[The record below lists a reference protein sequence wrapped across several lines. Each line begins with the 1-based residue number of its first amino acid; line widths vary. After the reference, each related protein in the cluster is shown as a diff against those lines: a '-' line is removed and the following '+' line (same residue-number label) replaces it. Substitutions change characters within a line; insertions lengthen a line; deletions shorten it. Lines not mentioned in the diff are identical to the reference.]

1 LICPAR
7 LLFCPARFFFNLVG
21 LEEKEIGAQC
31 WQSWTCRVVVLSCKV
46 FFNLVGL
53 EEKEIGVQC
62 SMLAKLKLDLQG
74 FQNLLGLGLERRR
87 MNMQRW
93 VEVGYSLQQG

>member
-1 LICPAR
+1 M
-7 LLFCPARFFFNLVG
+7 
-21 LEEKEIGAQC
+21 
-31 WQSWTCRVVVLSCKV
+31 VVVLSCKV

-62 SMLAKLKLDLQG
+62 SMLAKLDLQG
-74 FQNLLGLGLERRR
+74 FQNLVGLGLERRR

>member
-1 LICPAR
+1 MPAK
-7 LLFCPARFFFNLVG
+7 LDLQGCCF
-21 LEEKEIGAQC
+21 
-31 WQSWTCRVVVLSCKV
+31 VLQGF

>member
-1 LICPAR
+1 M
-7 LLFCPARFFFNLVG
+7 
-21 LEEKEIGAQC
+21 
-31 WQSWTCRVVVLSCKV
+31 VVVLSCKV

-53 EEKEIGVQC
+53 EEKEIGAQC
-62 SMLAKLKLDLQG
+62 SMLAKLDLQG
-74 FQNLLGLGLERRR
+74 FQNLVGLGLERRR